1 MLYARCKDR
10 TNPRVHQKPYLPK
23 AAGGPRLV
31 LLLLLLLKLNL
42 LSVPSDSYTPQIL
55 LPPISAR
62 LLAHGNPVPHLFTFG
77 QIFFSSGPQ
86 QKRWKRCSPCSGCPE
101 FRCHQ
106 MLEQTTSISP
116 LLYEHAALACMVF
129 RALSTRNVKG
139 TEKSLSHARAPS
151 ILIVKTWFQRT
162 TLSVKTLRGLQKF

>member
-42 LSVPSDSYTPQIL
+42 LSVPSDSYTPEIL
-55 LPPISAR
+55 LPPISAH

-86 QKRWKRCSPCSGCPE
+86 QQKCWRDEKDVLPAAGAQNLDATKCWNRQLQLAHCFMNMLHLPAWCSEPWAPVTWK
-101 FRCHQ
+101 
-106 MLEQTTSISP
+106 EQ
-116 LLYEHAALACMVF
+116 
-129 RALSTRNVKG
+129 
-139 TEKSLSHARAPS
+139 KSLSLTPGHHLYWLLRPGFRE
-151 ILIVKTWFQRT
+151 LHFQ
-162 TLSVKTLRGLQKF
+162 LKH